1 MQADQGAGFN
11 RNLCAAVGNLAVALG
26 RDSGAIRSPPRRLTM
41 NTRFDPTLLADTLID
56 ADDADSPIDEWS
68 LDDLDRSADLSSVR
82 SAWTYADE
90 QNE

>member
-1 MQADQGAGFN
+1 
-11 RNLCAAVGNLAVALG
+11 
-26 RDSGAIRSPPRRLTM
+26 M

-56 ADDADSPIDEWS
+56 ADDPIDEWT